1 MVWDWMYGVRGFAL
15 ISGKK
20 TPMKQLGLD
29 KRRVCCGMMC
39 LISNEGFPPL
49 TEREVPFFFKGRLY
63 MDVSK
68 NRGTPKW
75 MVYNGNP
82 Y

>member
-1 MVWDWMYGVRGFAL
+1 MFIQKHLGNDPRPPAL
-15 ISGKK
+15 TVYTKK
-20 TPMKQLGLD
+20 TRTPT
-29 KRRVCCGMMC
+29 C
-39 LISNEGFPPL
+39 LY
-49 TEREVPFFFKGRLY
+49 VVLY
-63 MDVSK
+63 MDVSE